1 MISRRLAANVGAFVA
16 AALFGASVVAVRVA
30 VQDVPPLSLAVLRFG
45 QGGLLLV
52 LVLLLVGGRGMLR
65 VKWRDLPLLVL
76 LGAVLFAVF
85 PVTFNASLRLIE
97 ASRGAL
103 LLATIPLWSALLAR
117 MARSERLSP
126 RQFVGVFL
134 SLGGVGLALAQR
146 GAGGQGGLQTL
157 AGDALM
163 LVTALCGAAYAVLAQ
178 RAFARYG
185 ALTVTTYAMVL
196 GTLLLLPV
204 ALVEGLV
211 GVLPRVDLHTVAL
224 LVFLGVFGG
233 AIGFFLWTFA
243 LTRLTPTQVAVYINL
258 NPLVAILLA
267 AMLLAERLT
276 IVFAAGFGL
285 VLLGVLLVNW
295 PRRTGVAPLG
305 RSRWGKGSDL

>member
-1 MISRRLAANVGAFVA
+1 VISRRLAANAGALVA
-16 AALFGASVVAVRVA
+16 AALFGSSVVAVRVA
-30 VQDVPPLSLAVLRFG
+30 VQEVPPLSLAVLRFG

-52 LVLLLVGGRGMLR
+52 FLLLLAGARNLLR
-65 VKWRDLPLLVL
+65 IRWRDLPLLML

-103 LLATIPLWSALLAR
+103 VLATIPLWSALLAR
-117 MARSERLSP
+117 ITRSERLVP
-126 RQFVGVFL
+126 RQVIGVFL
-134 SLGGVGLALAQR
+134 SLGGVGLALAER
-146 GAGGQGGLQTL
+146 GVGWQGGL
-157 AGDALM
+157 AGDGLM

-178 RAFARYG
+178 RAFARYN

-196 GTLLLLPV
+196 GTLLLLPA
-204 ALVEGLV
+204 ALVEGLF
-211 GVLPRVDLHTVAL
+211 GVFPRLDRQTVAL

-233 AIGFFLWTFA
+233 ALGFFLWTFA

-258 NPLVAILLA
+258 NPLVAMVLA
-267 AMLLAERLT
+267 AVLLAERLT
-276 IVFAAGFGL
+276 ITFAAGFGV

-295 PRRTGVAPLG
+295 PKRRKTAPAD
-305 RSRWGKGSDL
+305 RN

>member
-1 MISRRLAANVGAFVA
+1 MIPQRLAANAGAFVA

-52 LVLLLVGGRGMLR
+52 VVLLLVGGRGMPR
-65 VKWRDLPLLVL
+65 VKYRDLPLLVL

-85 PVTFNASLRLIE
+85 PVTFNASLRLIG

-117 MARSERLSP
+117 IARSERLVP
-126 RQFVGVFL
+126 RQVVGVFL
-134 SLGGVGLALAQR
+134 SLGGVGLALVE
-146 GAGGQGGLQTL
+146 GGVGRQGGLGTL

-196 GTLLLLPV
+196 GTLLLLPFGL
-204 ALVEGLV
+204 AEDLV
-211 GVLPRVDLHTVAL
+211 GVLPRLDGQTVAL
-224 LVFLGVFGG
+224 LAFLGVFGG
-233 AIGFFLWTFA
+233 ALGFFLWTFA

-258 NPLVAILLA
+258 NPLVAMVLA
-267 AMLLAERLT
+267 AALLSERLT
-276 IVFAAGFGL
+276 VAFASGFGL

-295 PRRTGVAPLG
+295 PKRTGQRPSNAVVE
-305 RSRWGKGSDL
+305 